1 MIRPLLTLALPL
13 GLPVALWAALLA
25 PGSATAEIS
34 QPDCA
39 TLAAWTGNTD
49 FREVQALNPSTLL
62 GFPTAFLGEEMAAL
76 YGKTGPEFTQDDVAQ
91 ARQHAKDCRSQVGKA
106 EAKQLAVLDRVL
118 SKSLGGTLEAM
129 EKAGGQL
136 EAALEA
142 LSAAPDGADKLRV
155 LAALGA
161 LETWDRNGYL
171 AALRHASRDFSKL
184 ADGIARPLASLPQ
197 AAVAERVLP
206 ALAAQYDASLAAA
219 VDETGRQIDA
229 IEANLRNL
237 QRYEREAD
245 EIVEPLEAAL
255 PPEAKATLAE
265 RVAARKVAIE
275 QELVAAEMAGLA
287 AAPVAGS
294 SIGRIENAAGSGLMR
309 MLSPE
314 AAATF
319 TAELAARRQEI
330 ALALIGELPA
340 DVQGLAALPKLAPA
354 LAESPAGLVGEAER
368 SALQAAVS
376 EKQAAAGAA
385 VKEEMLARIAATPVE
400 TGAFAA
406 LARNADEGLL
416 RLLAPEDAGA
426 VRAAAEEKRGEIAE
440 ELYDLIEDELDEM
453 DDTEKSLQ
461 IIDTALLPSISGWPA
476 SAASEKTR
484 FLDAVVTK
492 RNAILAA
499 ITEEQR
505 GPLDGRTYM
514 DRSGTAKLEF
524 SDDGR
529 AYFTDASGQTIVA
542 SYEEEGETRVLVT
555 LPQATVV
562 FTREGRWLV
571 GGPLQL
577 QRIDDQ
583 S

>member
-1 MIRPLLTLALPL
+1 MTRPLVKLALPL
-13 GLPVALWAALLA
+13 GLPVAFCAALLA

-39 TLAAWTGNTD
+39 ALAAWAGSTD
-49 FREVQALNPSTLL
+49 LREVQALNPSTLL
-62 GFPTAFLGEEMAAL
+62 GFPTAFLGADMAAL
-76 YGKTGPEFTQDDVAQ
+76 YGKTGPEFTLDEVAQ
-91 ARQHAKDCRSQVGKA
+91 ARQHAKGCRSQVGKA
-106 EAKQLAVLDRVL
+106 EAKQLAGLDRVL
-118 SKSLGGTLEAM
+118 SKSLGGTLAAM
-129 EKAGGQL
+129 EKAGVQL

-161 LETWDRNGYL
+161 LETWDRDGYL

-197 AAVAERVLP
+197 AAVAEHVLP
-206 ALAAQYDASLAAA
+206 ALGTQYDASLAAA

-237 QRYEREAD
+237 QRYEREAK

-255 PPEAKATLAE
+255 PPEAQAAIAE
-265 RVAARKVAIE
+265 RVAARKAAIE

-287 AAPVAGS
+287 AAPLAGP

-309 MLSPE
+309 TLSPE
-314 AAATF
+314 AAAVF
-319 TAELAARRQEI
+319 KGALSARRQEI
-330 ALALIGELPA
+330 ALALIAELPA

-368 SALQAAVS
+368 AALQGAVA
-376 EKQAAAGAA
+376 EKRAAAGAA
-385 VKEEMLARIAATPVE
+385 VKEELLARIAATPVE
-400 TGAFAA
+400 TGAFAG
-406 LARNADEGLL
+406 LDRSADEGLL
-416 RLLAPEDAGA
+416 RLLAPDDAAA
-426 VRAAAEEKRGEIAE
+426 VRSAAEEKRSEIAE
-440 ELYDLIEDELDEM
+440 ELYALVEDELDGL

-461 IIDTALLPSISGWPA
+461 IIDTALLPSIDGWPA
-476 SAASEKTR
+476 SAAMDKTR
-484 FLDAVVTK
+484 FLDAVVAK

-499 ITEEQR
+499 ITKEQR

-514 DRSGTAKLEF
+514 DRSGTTKLEF
-524 SDDGR
+524 SDGGR
-529 AYFTDASGQTIVA
+529 AYFTDPSGQTIVA
-542 SYEEEGETRVLVT
+542 PYEEEGETRVLVT